1 MGYDSIFLYEIE
13 NCYTD
18 ECVQGHS
25 FTCVFGLLLMTLLT
39 RKVQREYKEM
49 SLPEIVE
56 LLSEIELVIIK
67 YKGYKKTIKTIVEIN
82 IFFSYSPMWDAADFF

>member
-1 MGYDSIFLYEIE
+1 MGYDSIIFHEID
-13 NCYTD
+13 NYYTD
-18 ECVQGHS
+18 ESVQGHS
-25 FTCVFGLLLMTLLT
+25 FSCVLGLFLMTLLN

-67 YKGYKKTIKTIVEIN
+67 YKGSKKTIKTIVEIY
-82 IFFSYSPMWDAADFF
+82 IKIL